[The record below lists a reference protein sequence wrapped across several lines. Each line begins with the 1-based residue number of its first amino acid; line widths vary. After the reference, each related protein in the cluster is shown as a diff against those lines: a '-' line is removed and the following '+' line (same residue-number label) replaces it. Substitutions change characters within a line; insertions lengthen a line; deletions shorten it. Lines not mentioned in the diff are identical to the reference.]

1 MENMSSIRRKFWS
14 FYLLGREERRLR
26 NDLDPAVV
34 ARKILEEEEASLPA
48 MVTAACAEV
57 GAALTA
63 RTKKNWL
70 AEHEQDLK
78 AIDGDPEEAYRA
90 WVAGRVDELASA
102 VDSSVVAAL
111 SDQIFEEE

>member
-1 MENMSSIRRKFWS
+1 MSSIKRKYWG

-26 NDLDPAVV
+26 NEIDPEVI
-34 ARKILEEEEASLPA
+34 ARKILEEEDASLPA

-70 AEHEQDLK
+70 AEHEQGIK
-78 AIDGDPEEAYRA
+78 ASESEPEEAYRS

-102 VDSSVVAAL
+102 IESGVVAAL
-111 SDQIFEEE
+111 SDQTFEEE